1 MNSLRMA
8 WILRTLSLGLCLPAS
23 VRAATP
29 TVAQDLTTLKTF
41 SVMGKEEEILDLGKE
56 VELLKRDGKGCL
68 THMWFALDERVR
80 IRVYVDGEKQASID
94 MALDLGHGYGFG
106 GPPDPFGSPKMGRY
120 GGQFNNYQ
128 IPYGNGVRV
137 TVLPVTKVFDSV
149 TGRNAPPARYSP
161 A

>member
-1 MNSLRMA
+1 M
-8 WILRTLSLGLCLPAS
+8 
-23 VRAATP
+23 
-29 TVAQDLTTLKTF
+29 LKTF

-68 THMWFALDERVR
+68 TPMWFALDDRVR

-106 GPPDPFGSPKMGRY
+106 GPPEPFGIPKMGRY
-120 GGQFNNYQ
+120 RGQFRANAR
-128 IPYGNGVRV
+128 PA
-137 TVLPVTKVFDSV
+137 
-149 TGRNAPPARYSP
+149 TGKTWATWKA